1 MNLVYTTTKYNK
13 QLEAAH
19 VHTNDDRYDVAECD
33 AAGRP
38 KLDLSDKLQC
48 RSIASNKVIIP
59 RSVNELHVQ

>member
-1 MNLVYTTTKYNK
+1 MSFSHITTKYHGP
-13 QLEAAH
+13 LEAAH
-19 VHTNDDRYDVAECD
+19 VHMYHDRYDMAECD